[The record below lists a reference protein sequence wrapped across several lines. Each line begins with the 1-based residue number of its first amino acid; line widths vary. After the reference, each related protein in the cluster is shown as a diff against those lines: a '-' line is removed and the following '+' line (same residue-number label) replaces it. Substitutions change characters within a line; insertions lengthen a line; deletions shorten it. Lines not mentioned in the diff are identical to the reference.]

1 MLFVLILSHRAASYG
16 AIMAALPYM
25 QLYIADYLAD
35 TMHLSAEEHGA
46 YLLLM
51 FNYWQTGKPIP
62 KNRLAKI
69 ARLTNERW
77 ADVEPSLQEFF
88 CDNGEEWVHLRIE
101 EDLASVREKLTKKSA
116 AGKASVQARRSRKEA
131 DVQTK
136 QERNLTGVQTDVEV
150 VFEHEVNT
158 KATNKDTD
166 KDLKTDPPLN
176 PPRGN
181 RGVKKFDPLDITL
194 PNWISVSLWR
204 EWVEFRQAL
213 RKPIRTEQGANGAIR
228 ELEKFRQQGFSP
240 EQVIRHSI
248 ANEYQGLFAPKGVRP
263 ETLLRQVN
271 TVSLPD
277 SAIPPGFRG

>member
-1 MLFVLILSHRAASYG
+1 MLFVLILSNRAASYG

-131 DVQTK
+131 DVQKK

-150 VFEHEVNT
+150 VFEHDVNT

-181 RGVKKFDPLDITL
+181 RGVKKFDPLDIAL

>member
-150 VFEHEVNT
+150 VFEHDVNT

-166 KDLKTDPPLN
+166 KDLKTDPPLKS
-176 PPRGN
+176 PRGN
-181 RGVKKFDPLDITL
+181 RGVKKFDPLDIAL